1 MENVNSVKKLAY
13 DLAYFYE
20 KEYGCCSQC
29 VIGAIKNTIGSRIS
43 DDVFKSATGLGAGL
57 AGAGI
62 CVRRTYRRDHGV
74 KLFCRT

>member
-43 DDVFKSATGLGAGL
+43 DDVFK
-57 AGAGI
+57 
-62 CVRRTYRRDHGV
+62 
-74 KLFCRT
+74 